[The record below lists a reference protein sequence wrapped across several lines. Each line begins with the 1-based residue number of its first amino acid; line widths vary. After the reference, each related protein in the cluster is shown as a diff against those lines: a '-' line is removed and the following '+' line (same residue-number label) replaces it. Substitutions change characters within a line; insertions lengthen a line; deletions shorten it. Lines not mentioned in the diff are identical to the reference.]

1 MCFAF
6 SIRKNSHENSSLRVT
21 KVYFTSIERVVNFLE
36 KGIASQQ
43 LEEEPKESVCEK
55 LFQSIFPRANRKY
68 FKAAIVE
75 SVTTKEEP
83 LARCSKNQGK
93 KSLVRGGE
101 SVYSIEAKKISSSSS
116 SAEKALQ
123 LDNRPRLRIK

>member
-75 SVTTKEEP
+75 SVTAKEEP
-83 LARCSKNQGK
+83 LARCSVKAKIKGK
-93 KSLVRGGE
+93 KSSTRRRECLQHRSEENIVI
-101 SVYSIEAKKISSSSS
+101 VIIS
-116 SAEKALQ
+116 EKSFAA
-123 LDNRPRLRIK
+123 